1 MTVTVEHISSL
12 GKNKVLQETKIFCFV
27 LSYKMRIR
35 IMIFLI
41 INVSETKTILTTLC
55 LI

>member
-12 GKNKVLQETKIFCFV
+12 GKNKDLQETKIFCLF

-35 IMIFLI
+35 VMIFLI
-41 INVSETKTILTTLC
+41 INVLETKSILIQHC
-55 LI
+55 I